1 MKDRVMENYHPSS
14 AADHSLRGQDSLP
27 GKRDCT
33 GRKHSYRGNQVRVNV
48 QILRQGDQNI

>member
-14 AADHSLRGQDSLP
+14 ADHSLRGQDSLP

-48 QILRQGDQNI
+48 QVLRQGDQNI